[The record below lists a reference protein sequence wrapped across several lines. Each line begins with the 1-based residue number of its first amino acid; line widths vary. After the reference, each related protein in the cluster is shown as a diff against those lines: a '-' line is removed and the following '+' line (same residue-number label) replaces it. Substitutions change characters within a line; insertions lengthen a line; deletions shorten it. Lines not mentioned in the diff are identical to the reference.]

1 MPEACWLLI
10 APAAS
15 AITCHAL
22 AQSVVLR
29 QLCGTWNARLIT
41 SPRLQYYYTRR
52 HLTTHITSVQGTEC
66 APTASLTCRPR
77 PPLPPETP
85 RPNDTDTTTTKLH
98 TTNMGS
104 ATIAEEYRS
113 LSRQPPT
120 DPDIQATLSDYLT
133 YTEHFPSHL
142 TRALSLIEQQTIK
155 AERKIASIHRDTTAY
170 ATLPTL
176 PEDARPN
183 PVDLRRNISYALEE
197 AETACRMRVEEATR
211 LEQMARREAARLDIV
226 VEKLKAQPLPPSRD
240 PTPASDEQPALTSPN
255 LKRESRLSVRGDEIK
270 VADKTNK
277 RLLTD
282 KAASKLRGRK
292 VMVPGEVLPPPDPNA
307 PIETMSDW
315 TSPRVSPPVEEP
327 PVRSLKPPTTP
338 RPRSRTPKLPKQE
351 KEKDKDKESKSPLT
365 PKRAPRPPGQP
376 GTNAHSALAGISTS
390 NALLALKPP
399 PDDAVNGS
407 VWMPWMRL
415 TEWEMAK
422 LRKRMK
428 KNAIWV
434 PSLTMVRR
442 ELKALGRGVGGRDA
456 AKAAAQSGGPPF
468 VDETCESDP
477 TKIEVTGDEQAIM
490 TAMLGNQIYE
500 DQDED
505 ADAELVNR
513 GMRLNEAKKLKR
525 VRMLEEQKEAAA
537 QLAREQGT
545 QGTEAP
551 TEDAKTLV
559 DGKKRKRESTP
570 AVSTLDPST
579 ENPDPLSKP
588 GPAPKKLK
596 IALPPAP
603 AVSTGSKVP
612 LAPAGPSASP
622 QQTVTQARRAAT
634 PTLPRRPTLILKA
647 SKAVSEEPPN
657 RRTSLRR
664 GSMGDDENSGSP
676 RGSAAPRSATRR
688 SKRPA
693 PGVITNGDNES
704 AKVGVSRR
712 KSAPKKKAAASS
724 SKPHTPTT
732 ATGASAL
739 PPTGQ
744 LEEEQELEPDPS
756 EPRYCIC
763 GDVSWGT
770 MIACDNEATCEKEWF
785 HLSCIGLDDLPPRR
799 TKWYCPDC
807 RKRLKLGV
815 ATNGLVGRIAP
826 VR

>member
-1 MPEACWLLI
+1 
-10 APAAS
+10 
-15 AITCHAL
+15 
-22 AQSVVLR
+22 
-29 QLCGTWNARLIT
+29 
-41 SPRLQYYYTRR
+41 
-52 HLTTHITSVQGTEC
+52 
-66 APTASLTCRPR
+66 
-77 PPLPPETP
+77 
-85 RPNDTDTTTTKLH
+85 
-98 TTNMGS
+98 MGS

-120 DPDIQATLSDYLT
+120 DPDIQATLSDFLT
-133 YTEHFPSHL
+133 YTEHFPSHV
-142 TRALSLIEQQTIK
+142 TRALALIEQQTAK
-155 AERKIASIHRDTTAY
+155 AERKIASIHRDTTSY
-170 ATLPTL
+170 ALLPTL
-176 PEDARPN
+176 PEDTRPN

-197 AETACRMRVEEATR
+197 AERACRMRVEEATR
-211 LEQMARREAARLDIV
+211 LEQMAKREANRLDIV

-282 KAASKLRGRK
+282 RAASKLRGRK

-351 KEKDKDKESKSPLT
+351 KDKEKGSKSPLT

-390 NALLALKPP
+390 NALLALQPP
-399 PDDAVNGS
+399 PDDAVKGS
-407 VWMPWMRL
+407 IWMPWMRL

-442 ELKALGRGVGGRDA
+442 ELKTLGRGVGGRDA
-456 AKAAAQSGGPPF
+456 AKAAAQAGGPPF
-468 VDETCESDP
+468 VDETGESDP
-477 TKIEVTGDEQAIM
+477 TKIEVSGDEQATI

-500 DQDED
+500 DLDDD
-505 ADAELVNR
+505 ADAEHINR

-545 QGTEAP
+545 EVPADDGKA
-551 TEDAKTLV
+551 LV

-570 AVSTLDPST
+570 AVSNLDAST
-579 ENPDPLSKP
+579 DTPDPLSRP

-603 AVSTGSKVP
+603 GVSTGSKVP
-612 LAPAGPSASP
+612 LAPAAPAGPSASP
-622 QQTVTQARRAAT
+622 QPSATRRAAT

-664 GSMGDDENSGSP
+664 GSVGEDEASASP
-676 RGSAAPRSATRR
+676 RGSAGPKIATRR

-712 KSAPKKKAAASS
+712 KSAPKKKAASS

-732 ATGASAL
+732 ATGANTL
-739 PPTGQ
+739 PPAGQ
-744 LEEEQELEPDPS
+744 PEEELELEPDPS
-756 EPRYCIC
+756 EPRYCVCDDI
-763 GDVSWGT
+763 SWGT

-785 HLSCIGLDDLPPRR
+785 HLSCVGLDDLPPRR

-807 RKRLKLGV
+807 RKKLKLGV
-815 ATNGLVGRIAP
+815 ATNGLVGRLVGGA

>member
-1 MPEACWLLI
+1 MPQAQIIPPSRCRLRNHMPDAFPNRCHCDSSQAVGRAITSRRPDYLTPYADYTSREFPICHDIRNVRSSHRSHAHHVRRHCPL
-10 APAAS
+10 S
-15 AITCHAL
+15 AINIAFYRYQH
-22 AQSVVLR
+22 V
-29 QLCGTWNARLIT
+29 
-41 SPRLQYYYTRR
+41 
-52 HLTTHITSVQGTEC
+52 H
-66 APTASLTCRPR
+66 
-77 PPLPPETP
+77 
-85 RPNDTDTTTTKLH
+85 TTTQLH
-98 TTNMGS
+98 TTMGS
-104 ATIAEEYRS
+104 PTIAEEYRS

-120 DPDIQATLSDYLT
+120 DPDIQATLSDFLT
-133 YTEHFPSHL
+133 YTEHFPSHV
-142 TRALSLIEQQTIK
+142 TRALALIEQQTVK
-155 AERKIASIHRDTTAY
+155 AERKIASIHRDTTSY
-170 ATLPTL
+170 ALLPTL
-176 PEDARPN
+176 PEDSKPN
-183 PVDLRRNISYALEE
+183 PIDLRRNISYALEE
-197 AETACRMRVEEATR
+197 AERACRMRVEEATR
-211 LEQMARREAARLDIV
+211 LEQMAKREANRLDIV

-255 LKRESRLSVRGDEIK
+255 LKRRLSVRGDEIK

-282 KAASKLRGRK
+282 RAASKLRGRK

-315 TSPRVSPPVEEP
+315 TSPRVSPPVEEA
-327 PVRSLKPPTTP
+327 PVRTIKPPTTP
-338 RPRSRTPKLPKQE
+338 RPRSRTPKPPKQ
-351 KEKDKDKESKSPLT
+351 EKDKDKEKGSKSPLT

-399 PDDAVNGS
+399 PDDAVKGS
-407 VWMPWMRL
+407 IWMPWMRL

-442 ELKALGRGVGGRDA
+442 ELKVLGRGVGGRDA
-456 AKAAAQSGGPPF
+456 AKAAAQAGGPPF
-468 VDETCESDP
+468 IDETAESDP
-477 TKIEVTGDEQAIM
+477 TKVEVSGDEQATI

-505 ADAELVNR
+505 ADAELINR

-545 QGTEAP
+545 EVPAD
-551 TEDAKTLV
+551 DAKALV
-559 DGKKRKRESTP
+559 EGKKRKREITP
-570 AVSTLDPST
+570 ANASLDTST
-579 ENPDPLSKP
+579 ETPDPLSKP
-588 GPAPKKLK
+588 GPAQKKLK

-603 AVSTGSKVP
+603 GVNTGSKVP

-622 QQTVTQARRAAT
+622 KPSATRRAAT
-634 PTLPRRPTLILKA
+634 PTFPKRPTLILKA

-664 GSMGDDENSGSP
+664 GSMGDDETPGSP
-676 RGSAAPRSATRR
+676 RGSAAPKIATRR

-704 AKVGVSRR
+704 AKVGISQR
-712 KSAPKKKAAASS
+712 KSAPKKKAASS

-732 ATGASAL
+732 TTAGTNTLL
-739 PPTGQ
+739 P
-744 LEEEQELEPDPS
+744 EEEQELEPDPS
-756 EPRYCIC
+756 EPRYCTCDDI
-763 GDVSWGT
+763 SWGT

-785 HLSCIGLDDLPPRR
+785 HLSCVGLDDLPPRR

-807 RKRLKLGV
+807 RKKLKLGV
-815 ATNGLVGRIAP
+815 ATNGLVGRIVGGA

>member
-1 MPEACWLLI
+1 
-10 APAAS
+10 
-15 AITCHAL
+15 
-22 AQSVVLR
+22 
-29 QLCGTWNARLIT
+29 
-41 SPRLQYYYTRR
+41 
-52 HLTTHITSVQGTEC
+52 
-66 APTASLTCRPR
+66 
-77 PPLPPETP
+77 
-85 RPNDTDTTTTKLH
+85 
-98 TTNMGS
+98 MGS
-104 ATIAEEYRS
+104 TTIAEEYRS

-120 DPDIQATLSDYLT
+120 DPDIQATLSDFLT

-142 TRALSLIEQQTIK
+142 TRALALIEQQTVK
-155 AERKIASIHRDTTAY
+155 AERKIASIHQDTTSY
-170 ATLPTL
+170 ALLPTL
-176 PEDARPN
+176 PQDTRPN

-211 LEQMARREAARLDIV
+211 LEQMAKREAARLDIV

-240 PTPASDEQPALTSPN
+240 PTPPPDEQPALTSPN
-255 LKRESRLSVRGDEIK
+255 LKRESRLSVREDEIK

-282 KAASKLRGRK
+282 KTASKLRGRK

-327 PVRSLKPPTTP
+327 PAQTLKAPTTP
-338 RPRSRTPKLPKQE
+338 RPRSRTPKPLNQEKE
-351 KEKDKDKESKSPLT
+351 KEKDKDKGSKSPLT

-407 VWMPWMRL
+407 IWMPWMRL

-442 ELKALGRGVGGRDA
+442 ELKALGRGIGGRDA
-456 AKAAAQSGGPPF
+456 AKVAAQAGGPPF
-468 VDETCESDP
+468 VDEVCESDP
-477 TKIEVTGDEQAIM
+477 TKIEVSGDDQAIM

-545 QGTEAP
+545 EAP
-551 TEDAKTLV
+551 VEDAKTLV

-579 ENPDPLSKP
+579 ETPDPLSKP

-596 IALPPAP
+596 IAMPPAP
-603 AVSTGSKVP
+603 VVSTGSKVP
-612 LAPAGPSASP
+612 LAPAGPGESP
-622 QQTVTQARRAAT
+622 KQLTLTQTRRAIRAAT
-634 PTLPRRPTLILKA
+634 PTLPKRPTLILKA

-657 RRTSLRR
+657 RRASLRQE
-664 GSMGDDENSGSP
+664 SMGDDETPGSP

-688 SKRPA
+688 SRRPV
-693 PGVITNGDNES
+693 PGVITGGDNES

-712 KSAPKKKAAASS
+712 KSAPKKKAPSA

-732 ATGASAL
+732 ATGMAPL
-739 PPTGQ
+739 PAAGQ
-744 LEEEQELEPDPS
+744 VEEEEPDPS
-756 EPRYCIC
+756 EPRYCVCDDI
-763 GDVSWGT
+763 SWGT
-770 MIACDNEATCEKEWF
+770 MIACDNETTCEKEWF
-785 HLSCIGLDDLPPRR
+785 HLSCIGLDELPPRR

-807 RKRLKLGV
+807 RKKLKLGMQ
-815 ATNGLVGRIAP
+815 TNGLVGRLP
-826 VR
+826 GGGVVR

>member
-1 MPEACWLLI
+1 MA
-10 APAAS
+10 
-15 AITCHAL
+15 
-22 AQSVVLR
+22 
-29 QLCGTWNARLIT
+29 
-41 SPRLQYYYTRR
+41 
-52 HLTTHITSVQGTEC
+52 
-66 APTASLTCRPR
+66 
-77 PPLPPETP
+77 
-85 RPNDTDTTTTKLH
+85 
-98 TTNMGS
+98 S
-104 ATIAEEYRS
+104 ATIADEYRS

-120 DPDIQATLSDYLT
+120 DPDIQATLSDFLT

-142 TRALSLIEQQTIK
+142 TRALALIEQQTVK
-155 AERKIASIHRDTTAY
+155 AERKIASIHQDTTSY
-170 ATLPTL
+170 ALLPTL
-176 PEDARPN
+176 PEDTRPN

-211 LEQMARREAARLDIV
+211 LEQMAKREASRLDIV

-255 LKRESRLSVRGDEIK
+255 LKRESRLSLRGDEIK

-307 PIETMSDW
+307 PIETMSGW

-327 PVRSLKPPTTP
+327 PVRTLKAPTTP
-338 RPRSRTPKLPKQE
+338 RPRSRTPKLPKQD

-442 ELKALGRGVGGRDA
+442 ELKALGRGVAGRDA
-456 AKAAAQSGGPPF
+456 AKTAAQAGGPPF

-477 TKIEVTGDEQAIM
+477 TKIEVTGDDQAII

-525 VRMLEEQKEAAA
+525 VRMLEEQREAAA

-545 QGTEAP
+545 EAP
-551 TEDAKTLV
+551 IEDAKAPV

-570 AVSTLDPST
+570 AVPALDPST
-579 ENPDPLSKP
+579 QTPDPLSKP

-596 IALPPAP
+596 IAMPPAP
-603 AVSTGSKVP
+603 VVSTASQVP

-622 QQTVTQARRAAT
+622 QQLTLTQARRAARAAT

-664 GSMGDDENSGSP
+664 GSMGDDETPGSP
-676 RGSAAPRSATRR
+676 RGSAAPKSATRR
-688 SKRPA
+688 SRRPV
-693 PGVITNGDNES
+693 PGVITGGDNES

-712 KSAPKKKAAASS
+712 KSAPKKKAASS

-732 ATGASAL
+732 TTAGMATLSLA
-739 PPTGQ
+739 GQ
-744 LEEEQELEPDPS
+744 VEEDETDPS
-756 EPRYCIC
+756 EPRYCVCDDI
-763 GDVSWGT
+763 SWGT
-770 MIACDNEATCEKEWF
+770 MIACDNEDTCDKEWF

-807 RKRLKLGV
+807 RKKLKLGMQ
-815 ATNGLVGRIAP
+815 TNGLVGRLP
-826 VR
+826 GGGVVR

>member
-1 MPEACWLLI
+1 
-10 APAAS
+10 
-15 AITCHAL
+15 
-22 AQSVVLR
+22 
-29 QLCGTWNARLIT
+29 
-41 SPRLQYYYTRR
+41 
-52 HLTTHITSVQGTEC
+52 
-66 APTASLTCRPR
+66 
-77 PPLPPETP
+77 
-85 RPNDTDTTTTKLH
+85 
-98 TTNMGS
+98 MGS

-120 DPDIQATLSDYLT
+120 DPDIQATLSDFLT

-142 TRALSLIEQQTIK
+142 TRALALIEQQTVK
-155 AERKIASIHRDTTAY
+155 AERKIASIHQDTTSY
-170 ATLPTL
+170 ALLPTL
-176 PEDARPN
+176 PEDTRPN

-211 LEQMARREAARLDIV
+211 LEQMAKREASRLDIV

-255 LKRESRLSVRGDEIK
+255 LKRESRLSLRGDEIK

-327 PVRSLKPPTTP
+327 PPARTLKAPTTP

-442 ELKALGRGVGGRDA
+442 ELKALGRGVAGRDA
-456 AKAAAQSGGPPF
+456 AKTAAQAGGPPF

-477 TKIEVTGDEQAIM
+477 TKIEVTGDDQAII

-537 QLAREQGT
+537 QLAREQV
-545 QGTEAP
+545 TEAP
-551 TEDAKTLV
+551 VEDAKAPV

-570 AVSTLDPST
+570 AVPALDPST
-579 ENPDPLSKP
+579 QTPDPLSKL

-596 IALPPAP
+596 IAMPPAP
-603 AVSTGSKVP
+603 VVSTGSQVP
-612 LAPAGPSASP
+612 LAPEGPSDSP
-622 QQTVTQARRAAT
+622 RQLTLTQARRAARAAT
-634 PTLPRRPTLILKA
+634 PTLPKRPTLILKA

-664 GSMGDDENSGSP
+664 GSMGEDETPGSP

-688 SKRPA
+688 SRRPV
-693 PGVITNGDNES
+693 PGVITGGDNES

-712 KSAPKKKAAASS
+712 KSAPKKKAASS

-732 ATGASAL
+732 TTAGMATLSLA
-739 PPTGQ
+739 GQ
-744 LEEEQELEPDPS
+744 VDEEEPDPS
-756 EPRYCIC
+756 EPRYCVCDDI
-763 GDVSWGT
+763 SWGT
-770 MIACDNEATCEKEWF
+770 MIACDNEASCEKEWF

-807 RKRLKLGV
+807 RKKLKLGMQ
-815 ATNGLVGRIAP
+815 TNGLVGRLPGGGA

>member
-1 MPEACWLLI
+1 MA
-10 APAAS
+10 
-15 AITCHAL
+15 
-22 AQSVVLR
+22 
-29 QLCGTWNARLIT
+29 
-41 SPRLQYYYTRR
+41 
-52 HLTTHITSVQGTEC
+52 
-66 APTASLTCRPR
+66 
-77 PPLPPETP
+77 
-85 RPNDTDTTTTKLH
+85 
-98 TTNMGS
+98 S
-104 ATIAEEYRS
+104 ATIADEYRS

-120 DPDIQATLSDYLT
+120 DPDIQATLSDFLT

-142 TRALSLIEQQTIK
+142 TRALALIEQQTVK
-155 AERKIASIHRDTTAY
+155 AERKIASIHQDTTSY
-170 ATLPTL
+170 ALLPTL
-176 PEDARPN
+176 PEDTRPN

-211 LEQMARREAARLDIV
+211 LEQMAKREASRLDIV

-255 LKRESRLSVRGDEIK
+255 LKRESRLSLRGDEIK

-327 PVRSLKPPTTP
+327 PPARTLKAPTTP

-442 ELKALGRGVGGRDA
+442 ELKALGRGVAGRDA
-456 AKAAAQSGGPPF
+456 AKTAAQAGGPPF

-477 TKIEVTGDEQAIM
+477 TKIEVTGDDQAII

-525 VRMLEEQKEAAA
+525 VRMLEEQREAAA

-545 QGTEAP
+545 EAP
-551 TEDAKTLV
+551 IEDAKAPV

-570 AVSTLDPST
+570 AVPALDPST
-579 ENPDPLSKP
+579 QTPDPLSKP

-596 IALPPAP
+596 IARPPAP
-603 AVSTGSKVP
+603 VVSTGSQVP
-612 LAPAGPSASP
+612 LAPEGPSDSP
-622 QQTVTQARRAAT
+622 RQLTLTQARRAARAAT
-634 PTLPRRPTLILKA
+634 PTLPKRPTLILKA

-664 GSMGDDENSGSP
+664 GSMGEDETPGSP

-688 SKRPA
+688 SRRPV
-693 PGVITNGDNES
+693 PGVITGGDNES

-712 KSAPKKKAAASS
+712 KSAPKKKAASS

-732 ATGASAL
+732 TTAGMATLSLA
-739 PPTGQ
+739 GQ
-744 LEEEQELEPDPS
+744 VDEEEPDPS
-756 EPRYCIC
+756 EPRYCVCDDI
-763 GDVSWGT
+763 SWGT
-770 MIACDNEATCEKEWF
+770 MIACDNEASCEKEWF
-785 HLSCIGLDDLPPRR
+785 HLSCIGLDDLPPMR

-807 RKRLKLGV
+807 RKKLKLGMQ
-815 ATNGLVGRIAP
+815 TNGLVGRLPGGGA

>member
-1 MPEACWLLI
+1 
-10 APAAS
+10 
-15 AITCHAL
+15 
-22 AQSVVLR
+22 
-29 QLCGTWNARLIT
+29 
-41 SPRLQYYYTRR
+41 
-52 HLTTHITSVQGTEC
+52 
-66 APTASLTCRPR
+66 
-77 PPLPPETP
+77 
-85 RPNDTDTTTTKLH
+85 
-98 TTNMGS
+98 MGS

-120 DPDIQATLSDYLT
+120 DPDIQATLSDFLT

-142 TRALSLIEQQTIK
+142 TRALALIEQQTVK
-155 AERKIASIHRDTTAY
+155 AERKIASIHNDTTAY

-211 LEQMARREAARLDIV
+211 LEQMAKREASRLDIV

-255 LKRESRLSVRGDEIK
+255 LKREGRLSVRGDEIK
-270 VADKTNK
+270 VVDKTNK

-282 KAASKLRGRK
+282 RAASKLRGRK

-307 PIETMSDW
+307 AIETMSDW

-327 PVRSLKPPTTP
+327 PARSLKPPTTP
-338 RPRSRTPKLPKQE
+338 RPRSRTPKPPKQ
-351 KEKDKDKESKSPLT
+351 EKDKDKESKSPLT

-456 AKAAAQSGGPPF
+456 AKAAAQAGGPPF
-468 VDETCESDP
+468 IDETCVSDP
-477 TKIEVTGDEQAIM
+477 TKIEVTGDEQAFI
-490 TAMLGNQIYE
+490 TAMLGDQIYE
-500 DQDED
+500 DLDED
-505 ADAELVNR
+505 ADANLVNR
-513 GMRLNEAKKLKR
+513 GMRLNDAKKVKR
-525 VRMLEEQKEAAA
+525 LRMLEEQKEAAA

-545 QGTEAP
+545 EAP
-551 TEDAKTLV
+551 AKDAKALV
-559 DGKKRKRESTP
+559 DKKRKRESTP
-570 AVSTLDPST
+570 AVSTLDPPT
-579 ENPDPLSKP
+579 ETPDPLSKP

-603 AVSTGSKVP
+603 ALSMGNMGSKVP

-622 QQTVTQARRAAT
+622 QQTATQARRAAT

-664 GSMGDDENSGSP
+664 GSVGDDENPGSP
-676 RGSAAPRSATRR
+676 RGSAGPKTATRR

-704 AKVGVSRR
+704 AKVGISRR
-712 KSAPKKKAAASS
+712 KLAPKKKAASS

-732 ATGASAL
+732 TTGMSTL

-744 LEEEQELEPDPS
+744 VEEEEPDPS
-756 EPRYCIC
+756 EPRYCTCDDI
-763 GDVSWGT
+763 SWGT

-785 HLSCIGLDDLPPRR
+785 HLSCVGLDDLPPRR

-807 RKRLKLGV
+807 RKKLKLGV
-815 ATNGLVGRIAP
+815 ATNGLVGRIVGGA

>member
-1 MPEACWLLI
+1 MA
-10 APAAS
+10 
-15 AITCHAL
+15 
-22 AQSVVLR
+22 
-29 QLCGTWNARLIT
+29 
-41 SPRLQYYYTRR
+41 
-52 HLTTHITSVQGTEC
+52 
-66 APTASLTCRPR
+66 
-77 PPLPPETP
+77 
-85 RPNDTDTTTTKLH
+85 
-98 TTNMGS
+98 S
-104 ATIAEEYRS
+104 ATIADEYRS

-120 DPDIQATLSDYLT
+120 DPDIQATLSDFLT

-142 TRALSLIEQQTIK
+142 TRALALIEQQTVK
-155 AERKIASIHRDTTAY
+155 AERKIASIHQDTTSY
-170 ATLPTL
+170 ALLPTL
-176 PEDARPN
+176 PENTRPN

-211 LEQMARREAARLDIV
+211 LEQMAKSEASRLDIV

-255 LKRESRLSVRGDEIK
+255 LKRESRLSLRGDEIK

-307 PIETMSDW
+307 PIETMSGW

-327 PVRSLKPPTTP
+327 PARTLKAPTTP
-338 RPRSRTPKLPKQE
+338 RPRSRTPKLPKQD

-442 ELKALGRGVGGRDA
+442 ELKALGRGVAGRDA
-456 AKAAAQSGGPPF
+456 AKTAAQAGGPPF

-477 TKIEVTGDEQAIM
+477 TKIEVTGDDQAII

-545 QGTEAP
+545 EAP
-551 TEDAKTLV
+551 VEDAKALV

-570 AVSTLDPST
+570 AVPALDPST
-579 ENPDPLSKP
+579 QTPDPLSKP

-596 IALPPAP
+596 IAMPPAP
-603 AVSTGSKVP
+603 VVSTASQVP

-622 QQTVTQARRAAT
+622 QQLTLTQARRAARAAT

-664 GSMGDDENSGSP
+664 GSMGDDETPGSP

-688 SKRPA
+688 SRRPV
-693 PGVITNGDNES
+693 PGVITGGDNES

-712 KSAPKKKAAASS
+712 KSAPKKKAASS

-732 ATGASAL
+732 TTAGMATLSLA
-739 PPTGQ
+739 GQ
-744 LEEEQELEPDPS
+744 VEEDETDPS
-756 EPRYCIC
+756 EPRYCVCDDI
-763 GDVSWGT
+763 SWGT
-770 MIACDNEATCEKEWF
+770 MIACDNEDTCDKEWF

-807 RKRLKLGV
+807 RKKLKLGMQ
-815 ATNGLVGRIAP
+815 TNGLVGRLP
-826 VR
+826 GGGVVR

>member
-277 RLLTD
+277 RL
-282 KAASKLRGRK
+282 
-292 VMVPGEVLPPPDPNA
+292 
-307 PIETMSDW
+307 
-315 TSPRVSPPVEEP
+315 
-327 PVRSLKPPTTP
+327 
-338 RPRSRTPKLPKQE
+338 
-351 KEKDKDKESKSPLT
+351 
-365 PKRAPRPPGQP
+365 
-376 GTNAHSALAGISTS
+376 
-390 NALLALKPP
+390 
-399 PDDAVNGS
+399 
-407 VWMPWMRL
+407 
-415 TEWEMAK
+415 
-422 LRKRMK
+422 
-428 KNAIWV
+428 
-434 PSLTMVRR
+434 
-442 ELKALGRGVGGRDA
+442 
-456 AKAAAQSGGPPF
+456 
-468 VDETCESDP
+468 
-477 TKIEVTGDEQAIM
+477 
-490 TAMLGNQIYE
+490 
-500 DQDED
+500 
-505 ADAELVNR
+505 
-513 GMRLNEAKKLKR
+513 
-525 VRMLEEQKEAAA
+525 
-537 QLAREQGT
+537 
-545 QGTEAP
+545 
-551 TEDAKTLV
+551 
-559 DGKKRKRESTP
+559 
-570 AVSTLDPST
+570 
-579 ENPDPLSKP
+579 
-588 GPAPKKLK
+588 
-596 IALPPAP
+596 
-603 AVSTGSKVP
+603 
-612 LAPAGPSASP
+612 
-622 QQTVTQARRAAT
+622 
-634 PTLPRRPTLILKA
+634 
-647 SKAVSEEPPN
+647 
-657 RRTSLRR
+657 
-664 GSMGDDENSGSP
+664 
-676 RGSAAPRSATRR
+676 
-688 SKRPA
+688 
-693 PGVITNGDNES
+693 
-704 AKVGVSRR
+704 
-712 KSAPKKKAAASS
+712 
-724 SKPHTPTT
+724 
-732 ATGASAL
+732 
-739 PPTGQ
+739 
-744 LEEEQELEPDPS
+744 
-756 EPRYCIC
+756 
-763 GDVSWGT
+763 
-770 MIACDNEATCEKEWF
+770 
-785 HLSCIGLDDLPPRR
+785 
-799 TKWYCPDC
+799 
-807 RKRLKLGV
+807 
-815 ATNGLVGRIAP
+815 
-826 VR
+826 

>member
-1 MPEACWLLI
+1 
-10 APAAS
+10 
-15 AITCHAL
+15 
-22 AQSVVLR
+22 
-29 QLCGTWNARLIT
+29 
-41 SPRLQYYYTRR
+41 
-52 HLTTHITSVQGTEC
+52 
-66 APTASLTCRPR
+66 
-77 PPLPPETP
+77 
-85 RPNDTDTTTTKLH
+85 
-98 TTNMGS
+98 MGS

-120 DPDIQATLSDYLT
+120 DPDIQATLSDFLT

-142 TRALSLIEQQTIK
+142 TRALALIEQQTVK
-155 AERKIASIHRDTTAY
+155 AERKIASIHQDTTSY
-170 ATLPTL
+170 ALLPTL
-176 PEDARPN
+176 PEDTRPN
-183 PVDLRRNISYALEE
+183 PVDLRKNISYALEE

-211 LEQMARREAARLDIV
+211 LEQMAKREASRLDIV

-255 LKRESRLSVRGDEIK
+255 LKRESRLSLRGDEIK

-327 PVRSLKPPTTP
+327 PPARTLKAPTTP

-442 ELKALGRGVGGRDA
+442 ELKALGRGVAGRDA
-456 AKAAAQSGGPPF
+456 AKTAAQAGGPPF

-477 TKIEVTGDEQAIM
+477 TKIEVTGDDQAII

-545 QGTEAP
+545 EAP
-551 TEDAKTLV
+551 TEDAKAPV

-570 AVSTLDPST
+570 AVPALDPST
-579 ENPDPLSKP
+579 QTPDPLSKP

-596 IALPPAP
+596 IAMPPAP
-603 AVSTGSKVP
+603 VVSTGSQVP
-612 LAPAGPSASP
+612 LAPEGPSDSP
-622 QQTVTQARRAAT
+622 RPLTLTQARRAARAAT
-634 PTLPRRPTLILKA
+634 PTLPKRPTLILKA

-664 GSMGDDENSGSP
+664 GSMGEDETPGSP

-688 SKRPA
+688 SRRPV
-693 PGVITNGDNES
+693 PGVITGGDNES

-712 KSAPKKKAAASS
+712 KSAPKKKAASS

-732 ATGASAL
+732 TTAGMATLSLA
-739 PPTGQ
+739 GQ
-744 LEEEQELEPDPS
+744 VDEEEPDPS
-756 EPRYCIC
+756 EPRYCVCDDI
-763 GDVSWGT
+763 SWGT
-770 MIACDNEATCEKEWF
+770 MIACDNEASCEKEWF

-807 RKRLKLGV
+807 RKKLKLGV
-815 ATNGLVGRIAP
+815 QTNGLVGRLPGGAGGA

>member
-1 MPEACWLLI
+1 
-10 APAAS
+10 
-15 AITCHAL
+15 
-22 AQSVVLR
+22 
-29 QLCGTWNARLIT
+29 
-41 SPRLQYYYTRR
+41 
-52 HLTTHITSVQGTEC
+52 
-66 APTASLTCRPR
+66 
-77 PPLPPETP
+77 
-85 RPNDTDTTTTKLH
+85 
-98 TTNMGS
+98 MGS

-120 DPDIQATLSDYLT
+120 DPDIQATLSDFLT

-142 TRALSLIEQQTIK
+142 TRALALIEQQTVK
-155 AERKIASIHRDTTAY
+155 AERKIASIHQDTTSY
-170 ATLPTL
+170 ALLPTL
-176 PEDARPN
+176 PEDTRPN

-211 LEQMARREAARLDIV
+211 LEQMAKREASRLDIV

-255 LKRESRLSVRGDEIK
+255 LKRESRLSLRGDEIK

-327 PVRSLKPPTTP
+327 PPARTLKAPTTP

-442 ELKALGRGVGGRDA
+442 ELKALGRGVAGRDA
-456 AKAAAQSGGPPF
+456 AKTAAQAGGPPF

-477 TKIEVTGDEQAIM
+477 TKIEVTGDDQAII

-545 QGTEAP
+545 EAP
-551 TEDAKTLV
+551 TEDAKAPV

-570 AVSTLDPST
+570 AVPALDPST
-579 ENPDPLSKP
+579 QTPDPLSKP

-596 IALPPAP
+596 IAMPPAP
-603 AVSTGSKVP
+603 VVSTGSQVP
-612 LAPAGPSASP
+612 LAPEGPSDSP
-622 QQTVTQARRAAT
+622 RQLTLTQARRAARAAT
-634 PTLPRRPTLILKA
+634 PTLPKRPTLILKA

-664 GSMGDDENSGSP
+664 GSMGEDETPGSP

-688 SKRPA
+688 SRRPV
-693 PGVITNGDNES
+693 PGVITGGDNES

-712 KSAPKKKAAASS
+712 KSAPKKKAASS

-732 ATGASAL
+732 TTAGMATLSLA
-739 PPTGQ
+739 GQ
-744 LEEEQELEPDPS
+744 VDEEEPDPS
-756 EPRYCIC
+756 EPRYCVCDDI
-763 GDVSWGT
+763 SWGT
-770 MIACDNEATCEKEWF
+770 MIACDNEASCEKEWF

-807 RKRLKLGV
+807 RKKLKLGMQ
-815 ATNGLVGRIAP
+815 TNGLVGRLPGGGA